1 MLQGRNKALLP
12 LLVCFVVAER
22 WITTDPPN
30 NDHNTRS
37 RGKERREEERAQSR
51 SGCLGLASW
60 YPPST
65 TKYRGAIYSPTSFFA
80 LLHIVSLW
88 FSNKTVAQEQAG
100 SWRVRSQSS
109 TTLVISSVKDTMVLL
124 LVGGDPRTCSRA
136 LVEERRK
143 ALIKASMCTM
153 Q

>member
-30 NDHNTRS
+30 NDHNARS
-37 RGKERREEERAQSR
+37 RGKEKGRRKGTKQKWLFGTGQLVST
-51 SGCLGLASW
+51 
-60 YPPST
+60 T